1 MIYKLK
7 ILPKAKLD
15 LSEISSWYEDVQN
28 GLGKRFLKNVG
39 LEMRI
44 VKNNPILFQIRY
56 DKTRVVLIKKY
67 PYLIHYEII
76 NNEILIKAVIHT
88 SRDNKNWKNKTD
100 Y

>member
-56 DKTRVVLIKKY
+56 DKTRVVLIKKF

-76 NNEILIKAVIHT
+76 NN
-88 SRDNKNWKNKTD
+88 
-100 Y
+100 